1 MNSRV
6 YVLENS
12 DSASLGAAFRAKHA
26 QAIRAAC
33 LSSSSSS
40 SSHRVR
46 FHDVIN
52 DKKLELVA
60 EPNPDAVEIYRRMLP
75 RYRSLEDS
83 IVAAEHT
90 DP

>member
-33 LSSSSSS
+33 SSSSSS
-40 SSHRVR
+40 SPHRVR
-46 FHDVIN
+46 FHDVII

-60 EPNPDAVEIYRRMLP
+60 EPNPDAVEIYKGMLQ

-83 IVAAEHT
+83 ILTAEHT
-90 DP
+90 AP